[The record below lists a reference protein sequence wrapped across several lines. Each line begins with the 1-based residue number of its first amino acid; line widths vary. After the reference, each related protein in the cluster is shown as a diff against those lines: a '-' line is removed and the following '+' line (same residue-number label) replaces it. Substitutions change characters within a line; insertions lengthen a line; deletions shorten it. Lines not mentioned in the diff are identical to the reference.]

1 MADAELIEQLR
12 RVLPQLLREHP
23 EVRHE
28 LWGLMLEAFP
38 SRQELLAFLEEL
50 RALREESNRRFE
62 GLQHEIAQRFEA
74 VDQRFET
81 LLREMNQRFEA
92 VDQRFETLLR
102 EMTQRFEAVDRR
114 FEAVDQRFETLLRE
128 MTQRFEAVDRR
139 FEAVDQR
146 FETSLRE
153 MNQRFE
159 AADRRFEGI
168 FAELR
173 EQRLHLSALGGRV
186 GRGLE
191 FLVKGI
197 VEEFAGESFPL
208 ADRLVLVDTE
218 GEVFGV
224 PGAEVEFDLYAHNG
238 RAYLVEVKS
247 HLKTDDVLKFQRK
260 AVFAEAKLGRP
271 LTRLI
276 LALSMDSK
284 AEALM
289 QRLGIEYQVRA
300 TLE

>member
-12 RVLPQLLREHP
+12 RALPQLLREHP

-38 SRQELLAFLEEL
+38 SRQEFLAFLEEL
-50 RALREESNRRFE
+50 RAMREESNRRFE
-62 GLQHEIAQRFEA
+62 GLQHDIVQRFEA

-92 VDQRFETLLR
+92 VDR
-102 EMTQRFEAVDRR
+102 RFEAVDRR
-114 FEAVDQRFETLLRE
+114 FEGV
-128 MTQRFEAVDRR
+128 
-139 FEAVDQR
+139 
-146 FETSLRE
+146 
-153 MNQRFE
+153 
-159 AADRRFEGI
+159 I
-168 FAELR
+168 AELR
-173 EQRLHLSALGGRV
+173 EQHLHLSALGGRV

-191 FLVKGI
+191 FIVKGI
-197 VEEFAGESFPL
+197 VAEFAGESFPL

-224 PGAEVEFDLYAHNG
+224 PGAEGEFDLYAHNG
-238 RAYLVEVKS
+238 RAYLVEAKS
-247 HLKTDDVLKFQRK
+247 HLETDDVLWFQRK
-260 AVFAEAKLGRP
+260 GVFAEAKLGRP

-276 LALSMDSK
+276 IALSIDSK

-289 QRLGIEYQVRA
+289 QRLDIEYQVRA

>member
-1 MADAELIEQLR
+1 MAEAELIEQLR
-12 RVLPQLLREHP
+12 RGLPRLLREHP

-38 SRQELLAFLEEL
+38 SRQEFTAFLEEL

-62 GLQHEIAQRFEA
+62 ALQRELDRRFEALQREMHQGFEA
-74 VDQRFET
+74 VDQRFKG
-81 LLREMNQRFEA
+81 
-92 VDQRFETLLR
+92 V
-102 EMTQRFEAVDRR
+102 
-114 FEAVDQRFETLLRE
+114 
-128 MTQRFEAVDRR
+128 
-139 FEAVDQR
+139 
-146 FETSLRE
+146 
-153 MNQRFE
+153 
-159 AADRRFEGI
+159 I
-168 FAELR
+168 AELR

-191 FLVKGI
+191 FIVKGI

-208 ADRLVLVDTE
+208 ADRLALVDAD

-224 PGAEVEFDLYAHNG
+224 PGVEIEFDLYAHNG
-238 RAYLVEVKS
+238 RAYLVEVES
-247 HLKTDDVLKFQRK
+247 HLKMDDVLKFQRK
-260 AVFAEAKLGRP
+260 AVFAETKLGRP

-276 LALSMDSK
+276 IALSMDSK